1 MYICTF
7 TCTCT
12 YVHLYVHVPLQ
23 YLSERGGLRVVGD
36 VGDKAKSRCSRLLC
50 RTEWLLGSLETVSW
64 LGVEWIMVSLREGE
78 GWEER
83 IKN

>member
-12 YVHLYVHVPLQ
+12 HVHLYVHVPLQ

-50 RTEWLLGSLETVSW
+50 RTE
-64 LGVEWIMVSLREGE
+64 
-78 GWEER
+78 
-83 IKN
+83 